1 MDERLIKE
9 TRSKSLKKADKDC
22 IDANVSA
29 SFSND
34 LLCENKKPTLDDLA
48 MIVKRL
54 VRQLRKHND
63 SDDVA
68 DKAMDYL
75 KRNNLNRPFHL

>member
-1 MDERLIKE
+1 MTTESDKKFVDAV
-9 TRSKSLKKADKDC
+9 TRFRTGKPH
-22 IDANVSA
+22 NVSA
-29 SFSND
+29 SGSNE
-34 LLCENKKPTLDDLA
+34 LLCESKEPTLDDLA
-48 MIVKRL
+48 MLVKRL

-75 KRNNLNRPFHL
+75 KRNNLNRPFRL